1 MVHTPKLNCKIQVFD
16 PHRIAVSGISDLA
29 PYEPGL
35 PLEEIERKYGIT
47 NAVKL
52 ASNENPLGPSPLA
65 QEILNRGLDVSMYPD
80 GSGWRLT
87 HALAEF
93 HDVEAN
99 QITLGNGSNEV
110 LDLVARVFVNPG
122 DSGVISEHSFVV
134 FRLALAYVQA
144 ELKIVEAVD
153 YGHDLDA
160 MAKAVD
166 DRTKIMY
173 IANPNNP
180 TGTWSRSS
188 ELKKLMETVPE
199 NVIVLVDEAYS
210 EYCTDPEYPNCIKW
224 LDTYPNLVVSR
235 TFSKIFGLAG
245 LRIGY
250 SVSSSK
256 IADLM
261 NRVRAPFNTNSIGQ
275 AAALASLKDKEH
287 AKKSCMLNQ
296 SQMKVLHTG
305 LQKLGFKTSGT
316 AGNFVVVE
324 INEPVSNAW
333 EKLLKRGVI
342 VRPLTSYGMP
352 NHFRVTVGT
361 SSQNARALKEFQIL
375 A

>member
-1 MVHTPKLNCKIQVFD
+1 
-16 PHRIAVSGISDLA
+16 
-29 PYEPGL
+29 
-35 PLEEIERKYGIT
+35 
-47 NAVKL
+47 
-52 ASNENPLGPSPLA
+52 
-65 QEILNRGLDVSMYPD
+65 MYPD

-87 HALAEF
+87 QALAEF
-93 HDVEAN
+93 HDIEAN

-160 MAKAVD
+160 MADAVD

-188 ELKKLMETVPE
+188 ALKKLMETVPD

-224 LDTYPNLVVSR
+224 LGTYPNLVVSR

-261 NRVRAPFNTNSIGQ
+261 NRVRAPFNTNSVGQ
-275 AAALASLKDKEH
+275 AAALASLKR
-287 AKKSCMLNQ
+287 
-296 SQMKVLHTG
+296 
-305 LQKLGFKTSGT
+305 SG
-316 AGNFVVVE
+316 ACK
-324 INEPVSNAW
+324 
-333 EKLLKRGVI
+333 EKLHVESIPNESAAHGIAKTGVQD
-342 VRPLTSYGMP
+342 
-352 NHFRVTVGT
+352 FR
-361 SSQNARALKEFQIL
+361 NCREFCCCRNQ
-375 A
+375 